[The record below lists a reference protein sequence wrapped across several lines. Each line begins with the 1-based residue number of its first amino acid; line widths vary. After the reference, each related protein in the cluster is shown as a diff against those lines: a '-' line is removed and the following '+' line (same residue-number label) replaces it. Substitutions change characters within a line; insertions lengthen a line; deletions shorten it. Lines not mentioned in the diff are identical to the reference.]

1 MGILAEIL
9 SSKIRAEIF
18 RILFGVVPDTALHMR
33 EIERRTGFAIGTVQ
47 KELQKL
53 QRLDIISRIKD
64 GNRVYYRAN
73 TAHPLYPEIRSL
85 VLKTSG
91 LTDVIK
97 NALGNEK
104 DIQTAFVFGS
114 LARQE
119 EKADSDVDLMV
130 IGDIGLRRLTGLLMD
145 VSGKIGREINPHV
158 FSEKEFI
165 RRKTGQDHFLNQVL
179 ESPKIFIIGTENDLA
194 EVG

>member
-18 RILFGVVPDTALHMR
+18 RIFFGVAPDTELHMR

-53 QRLDIISRIKD
+53 QRLDIVTRVKD

-73 TAHPLYPEIRSL
+73 TVHPLYPDIRGF

-91 LTDVIK
+91 LADVIK
-97 NALGNEK
+97 NALNNEK
-104 DIQTAFVFGS
+104 GIKVAFVFGS

-119 EKADSDVDLMV
+119 DKAASDVDLMV
-130 IGDIGLRRLTGLLMD
+130 IGNTGLRKLTGLLMD
-145 VSGKIGREINPHV
+145 AAGKIGREINPHA
-158 FSEKEFI
+158 FTEKEFVK
-165 RRKTGQDHFLNQVL
+165 RRKEQDHFLNQVL
-179 ESPKIFIIGTENDLA
+179 ESPKIFILGTENELA
-194 EVG
+194 EMG